1 MQSTNRIITFSLIA
15 SMAIG
20 WVALW
25 MEWNP
30 RYNTGEA
37 IQKLLNATTK
47 APETSLSDYQKSQK
61 DTQKSE
67 LEAQKKEINAWFE
80 AQKKQIQSD
89 TDAARM
95 AFTEKANA
103 LSETEK
109 AAQKDVLYAQY
120 KQIWV
125 DAEAK
130 MKELQSQ
137 KEAKMKALEL
147 QYVWI
152 QSTDDK
158 PKSET
163 STAIEAKKK
172 EINAWFEAQKKELMT
187 SFEEQ
192 KAYLYSKRNALSE
205 EEKKAQQTTF
215 DEKKKAIQSE
225 LEAKKKELQ
234 SKFET
239 KMKEIMTQYWMNDS
253 TQIKDKVLWST
264 DKEKVRQELKDKLA
278 KVSGDK
284 KSNTGDL
291 AQCKTSF
298 DSLRTA
304 KEANAKERKAAWD
317 AFREANK
324 NAKKDIFTT
333 DSREDVKDT
342 LDTMRLQI
350 RLVERKYGK
359 SLVGTSST
367 VTLEYALSTINTI
380 VQRTRT
386 DLADYVQDWKTTE
399 FNTFRDWFIS
409 VLTANKKSLLTL
421 MQSQSQTIKGL
432 ADVCK
437 KKAQSTLLVQDSS
450 DKQTQS
456 QLNSS
461 LNWTSVGE
469 WVRQE
474 KKMPPQSDTT
484 NSGVKESSTQ

>member
-37 IQKLLNATTK
+37 IQKILNGTTK

-67 LEAQKKEINAWFE
+67 LEAKKKEINTWFE
-80 AQKKQIQSD
+80 TQKKQIQSD
-89 TDAARM
+89 TEAARK
-95 AFTEKANA
+95 AFTEKANV

-137 KEAKMKALEL
+137 KEAKIKALEL

-158 PKSET
+158 PKSEV

-172 EINAWFEAQKKELMT
+172 EINTWYETQKKQLMIT
-187 SFEEQ
+187 FEEQ
-192 KAYLYSKRNALSE
+192 KAYLYSKRNALTE

-225 LEAKKKELQ
+225 LEAKKKDLQ
-234 SKFET
+234 SQMEA
-239 KMKEIMTQYWMNDS
+239 KMKEIKAQYWLTES
-253 TQIKDKVLWST
+253 TQVKDKVLWST
-264 DKEKVRQELKDKLA
+264 DKEKVRQELKDKLS
-278 KVSGDK
+278 KVQTSTADM
-284 KSNTGDL
+284 
-291 AQCKTSF
+291 AQCKASF
-298 DSLRTA
+298 DTLRTA
-304 KEANAKERKAAWD
+304 KEANNKERKAAWD
-317 AFREANK
+317 VFREANK

-333 DSREDVKDT
+333 ESREDVKDT

-350 RLVERKYGK
+350 RLVERKYVK
-359 SLVGTSST
+359 TLVGTSST
-367 VTLEYALSTINTI
+367 VTLDYALSTINTI

-386 DLADYVQDWKTTE
+386 DLADYVQDWKTAE
-399 FNTFRDWFIS
+399 FNTFRDGFIS

-421 MQSQSQTIKGL
+421 MQSQSQTIKWL
-432 ADVCK
+432 ADACK
-437 KKAQSTLLVQDSS
+437 KKAQSTLLVQDAS
-450 DKQTQS
+450 DRQTQW
-456 QLNSS
+456 QLNSN
-461 LNWTSVGE
+461 LNWTSVE
-469 WVRQE
+469 WVREE
-474 KKMPPQSDTT
+474 KKIIPQSDTMKPW
-484 NSGVKESSTQ
+484 VKESSTQ